1 MRGVAG
7 ATGTYGDVLLKDFRR
22 NPLRE
27 LLLDLS
33 KPGLCLV
40 LGAGASYGQVPM
52 TPQQMADVA
61 RECIEAE
68 GKYSSMPGRYLD
80 YLEHP
85 EVRFVTDLLRR
96 ADRGAWDRILSQFLS
111 PGQANFVLHDMF
123 TPRGEIPPV
132 LYQIY
137 GVFENARG
145 VIVSYNY
152 DRITDHQKHFRVIAP
167 HGQRSNL
174 LSTPRTRDTAKE
186 LAFTFGVPVSTDWWL
201 PVTENEQVRI
211 RHEYQEALKVWR
223 SARTIVFI
231 GYGFGGGADLFSFED
246 FGANAAPSARIH
258 VLNPDPDLS
267 SQVGYALKGRG
278 PGFRVWRQPFRWRP
292 FAEAVLAVLNS
303 VRAKH
308 IRHAVGREPEIG
320 LAHDKRC

>member
-1 MRGVAG
+1 MRGFAG
-7 ATGTYGDVLLKDFRR
+7 GTGTFGDVLLKDFRR
-22 NPLRE
+22 EPLRE

-40 LGAGASYGQVPM
+40 LGAGASYGHVPM
-52 TPQQMADVA
+52 TAQQMADVA
-61 RECIEAE
+61 RECIESE
-68 GKYSSMPGRYLD
+68 NKYSSMPGRYLD

-85 EVRFVTDLLRR
+85 EVRFVTNLLRQ

-123 TPRGEIPPV
+123 TPRREIAPA

-152 DRITDHQKHFRVIAP
+152 DRITDRQKHFRVIAP

-174 LSTPRTRDTAKE
+174 LSDPRMREVAKE
-186 LAFTFGVPVSTDWWL
+186 LAFALDVPVGMDWWL
-201 PVTENEQVRI
+201 PVPENDQVRL
-211 RHEYQEALKVWR
+211 RYEYQEALKAWR
-223 SARTIVFI
+223 SADTIVFI

-246 FGANAAPSARIH
+246 FGAHASPSARVH

-267 SQVGYALKGRG
+267 RQVGYALKGRG
-278 PGFRVWRQPFRWRP
+278 ARFRVWLQPFRWQP
-292 FAEAVLAVLNS
+292 FAEAVLSLLTS
-303 VRAKH
+303 LRAKH

-320 LAHDKRC
+320 LLHDERC